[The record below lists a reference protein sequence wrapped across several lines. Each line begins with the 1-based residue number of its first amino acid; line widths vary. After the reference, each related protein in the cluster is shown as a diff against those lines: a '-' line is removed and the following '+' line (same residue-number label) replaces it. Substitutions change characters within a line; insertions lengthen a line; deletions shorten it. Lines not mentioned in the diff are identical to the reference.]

1 MDAIVE
7 KRARRIMEAV
17 GKLGIVAGSR
27 PLIPELRKKIEDNI
41 RKAIVDGRAD
51 ARSTSE
57 TK

>member
-1 MDAIVE
+1 MDDIVE
-7 KRARRIMEAV
+7 KRARRIMQQV
-17 GKLGIVAGSR
+17 SKLGIMPGSR